1 MMLPPGYFLAGAVPS
16 EPEVAYTSSPPFTA
30 TTICLASGL
39 HASPSTWG
47 SLELRLHGPRAGARD
62 GEGDARG
69 ETTAVGLLLGLEPG
83 LGDATGSAVLIGV
96 IVAP

>member
-1 MMLPPGYFLAGAVPS
+1 MLPPGYFLAGAVPS
-16 EPEVAYTSSPPFTA
+16 EPEAAYTSSPPFTA

-62 GEGDARG
+62 DEGDARG
-69 ETTAVGLLLGLEPG
+69 ETTAVELLLPLQPA
-83 LGDATGSAVLIGV
+83 LPHATRSAVLTLLIL
-96 IVAP
+96 PP